1 VITGRLR
8 CSGGDVLWNERSIR
22 RLPPEEIVRR
32 GIGRQFQAP
41 HVFDSLNLAQNL
53 RLAGAINK
61 RFPAPFLQ
69 SRTVPVSRTVALLV
83 ADFGFDPIAQEPAAQ
98 LSHGAKKALELTM
111 VLSTDSRVIL
121 LDEPTAGLSHADRS
135 SIGRALRALV
145 ESGEHGVVPIDHD
158 VDFVR
163 VVADRV
169 TVLHLGHV
177 LAQGTIDEVRANDEM
192 RRVYLGSQTSATSA
206 P

>member
-1 VITGRLR
+1 V
-8 CSGGDVLWNERSIR
+8 
-22 RLPPEEIVRR
+22 
-32 GIGRQFQAP
+32 
-41 HVFDSLNLAQNL
+41 
-53 RLAGAINK
+53 AGAINK

-69 SRTVPVSRTVALLV
+69 SRTVPVARTVASLV
-83 ADFGFDPIAQEPAAQ
+83 ADFGFDPIAQEPATK

-135 SIGRALRALV
+135 SIGRGLRALT
-145 ESGEHGVVPIDHD
+145 ESGEHGVVLIDHD

-163 VVADRV
+163 DVADRV

-177 LAQGTIDEVRANDEM
+177 LAQGTIDEVRANDEVG
-192 RRVYLGSQTSATSA
+192 RVYLGSQTSVRSA